1 MAKEYASDGIHVGH
15 VVVDGAIGGEKIR
28 KRFPNLADR
37 EDRLISIEGIVD
49 GFVFLY
55 RQPRRAWSFELRCAN
70 LARELV
76 IPAPPPSVGLPNP
89 ERLWHDVLPASAGI
103 CFQEDPCPPS
113 RPRPPSSNSILFRDA
128 FGTPAMREVFSDFS
142 LISRY
147 AEVEIALAKAEA
159 RCGVIPAQ
167 AADEIAKRTDVS
179 TLDFDLLRQET
190 DIVGYPIL
198 PLVHQMVKQCGDA
211 GRYVH
216 WGATTQDIM
225 DTAVILQVRAGLE
238 IIEDDI
244 AALRGILAGLSKRY
258 RDTPMAGRTH
268 LQQALPVTFGYK
280 TAIWL
285 AMFDRHAER
294 LAQLKPRVLVGQF
307 AGAAGTL
314 ASLGDKGF
322 EVQKALCDELGLG
335 VPVSTWHVA
344 RDGLAEA
351 INFLALVTGSLGK
364 IALDI
369 MMMASTEFGEVYEP
383 FVKGRG
389 ASSTMPQKR
398 NPISSELMLA
408 AAKGVRQHAG
418 LMLDAMVQDFERAT
432 GPWHAEWMAIP
443 ESFVLTAGSLHQARF
458 ALGGLIV
465 DEKKMAENLDISRG
479 LIVAEAVMMGLAPDL
494 GRQEAHDVV
503 YDACRVANE
512 KGMTLADALSADP
525 RVSARID
532 RATIDR
538 LTSPRNYLGLAPEMV
553 DRVLASSKR

>member
-1 MAKEYASDGIHVGH
+1 MSA
-15 VVVDGAIGGEKIR
+15 
-28 KRFPNLADR
+28 FPTSTTVLD
-37 EDRLISIEGIVD
+37 
-49 GFVFLY
+49 
-55 RQPRRAWSFELRCAN
+55 
-70 LARELV
+70 
-76 IPAPPPSVGLPNP
+76 SV
-89 ERLWHDVLPASAGI
+89 
-103 CFQEDPCPPS
+103 
-113 RPRPPSSNSILFRDA
+113 LFRDA
-128 FGTPAMREVFSDFS
+128 FGTREMREVFSDLR
-142 LISRY
+142 LIERY
-147 AEVEIALAKAEA
+147 AEVEVALAKAEA
-159 RCGVIPAQ
+159 RCGVIPAE
-167 AADEIAKRTDVS
+167 AAAEIAKRTDVAA
-179 TLDFDLLRQET
+179 LDFDLLRQET
-190 DIVGYPIL
+190 DVVGYPIL
-198 PLVHQMVKQCGDA
+198 PLVHQMAKQCGEA

-225 DTAVILQVRAGLE
+225 DTAVVLQLRDGLK

-244 AALRGILAGLSKRY
+244 PALRGILADLSKTY

-285 AMFDRHAER
+285 AAFDRHAAR
-294 LAQLKPRVLVGQF
+294 LVELKPRVLVGQF

-322 EVQKALCDELGLG
+322 EVQQALCEELGLG

-351 INFLALVTGSLGK
+351 VNFLALVTGTLGK

-369 MMMASTEFGEVYEP
+369 MIMASTEFAEVYEP

-408 AAKGVRQHAG
+408 AAKAVRQHAG

-432 GPWHAEWMAIP
+432 GPWHAEWIAIP
-443 ESFVLTAGSLHQARF
+443 ESFVLTAGALHQARF

-465 DEKKMAENLDISRG
+465 DEQRMADNLDISRG
-479 LIVAEAVMMGLAPDL
+479 LIVAEAVMMGLAPAI

-503 YDACRVANE
+503 YDACRVAND
-512 KGMTLADALSADP
+512 KGLTLAEALAADD
-525 RVSARID
+525 RVASRVD

-538 LTSPRNYLGLAPEMV
+538 LTAPKNYLGLAPEMV
-553 DRVLASSKR
+553 DRVLATVKR

>member
-1 MAKEYASDGIHVGH
+1 MS
-15 VVVDGAIGGEKIR
+15 
-28 KRFPNLADR
+28 
-37 EDRLISIEGIVD
+37 
-49 GFVFLY
+49 
-55 RQPRRAWSFELRCAN
+55 
-70 LARELV
+70 V
-76 IPAPPPSVGLPNP
+76 IPASTTVF
-89 ERLWHDVLPASAGI
+89 D
-103 CFQEDPCPPS
+103 
-113 RPRPPSSNSILFRDA
+113 SILFRDA
-128 FGTPAMREVFSDFS
+128 FGTPAMREVFSDIG

-159 RCGVIPAQ
+159 RCGVIPPEAAQ
-167 AADEIAKRTDVS
+167 AIAERTDVAA
-179 TLDFDLLRQET
+179 LDFDLLRSET

-198 PLVHQMVKQCGDA
+198 PLVHQLATQCGDA
-211 GRYVH
+211 GRHLH

-225 DTAVILQVRAGLE
+225 DTAVVLQLRAGLQ
-238 IIEDDI
+238 IIEEDI
-244 AALRGILAGLSKRY
+244 AALRGILADLSRRY

-285 AMFDRHAER
+285 TMFDRHAER
-294 LAQLKPRVLVGQF
+294 LAQLKPRLLVGQF

-322 EVQKALCDELGLG
+322 EVQRALCEELGLG
-335 VPVSTWHVA
+335 VPVATWHVA
-344 RDGLAEA
+344 RDSFAEVV
-351 INFLALVTGSLGK
+351 NFLGLVTGSLGK
-364 IALDI
+364 IALDV
-369 MMMASTEFGEVYEP
+369 MVMASTEFAEVYEP

-408 AAKGVRQHAG
+408 ACKAVRQHAG

-443 ESFVLTAGSLHQARF
+443 ESFVLTAGALHQAKF

-479 LIVAEAVMMGLAPDL
+479 LIVAEAVMMGLAPQL
-494 GRQEAHDVV
+494 GRQDAHDVV
-503 YDACRVANE
+503 YDACRLANE
-512 KGMTLADALSADP
+512 KGMSLADALSADK
-525 RVSARID
+525 RVAERID

-538 LTSPRNYLGLAPEMV
+538 LTAPKNYLGLAPDMV
-553 DRVLASSKR
+553 DRVLAATKIESKR